1 MSTEPNGPNQD
12 LTQSQVATVEETDG
26 EDAEGTAD
34 SVEEA
39 KMEAPVVPQ
48 VPIKIAEKTKSIELK
63 KETKIDNV
71 TVKKLDSDATPI
83 KPISQKNSQ

>member
-1 MSTEPNGPNQD
+1 
-12 LTQSQVATVEETDG
+12 
-26 EDAEGTAD
+26 
-34 SVEEA
+34 
-39 KMEAPVVPQ
+39 MEAPVVPQ